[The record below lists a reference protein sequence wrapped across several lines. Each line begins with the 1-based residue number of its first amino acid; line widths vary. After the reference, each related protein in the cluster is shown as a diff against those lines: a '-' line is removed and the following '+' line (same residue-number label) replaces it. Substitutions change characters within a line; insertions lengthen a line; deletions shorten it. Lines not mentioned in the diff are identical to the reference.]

1 MAVNNAS
8 QLRTYSARVNG
19 VRRTASSGEPMQLDD
34 EPVKACA
41 QVRFPPAGSAL
52 ARPAAHPAMDCGR
65 YRAGPAGKALAL
77 RDGIHTGG
85 RCCLAADFTA
95 SGASPAYPRSD

>member
-52 ARPAAHPAMDCGR
+52 ALPAALPAMDCGR
-65 YRAGPAGKALAL
+65 YRAAGPGGSC
-77 RDGIHTGG
+77 RQSRTGS
-85 RCCLAADFTA
+85 T
-95 SGASPAYPRSD
+95 